1 MTSSLLLSMALFAFA
16 ASFSPG
22 PVNLLSVSAGARYG
36 IRSGLRFVT
45 GATLGFILLF
55 VLIGVGLQQV
65 LSVLPV
71 LTQLLQWLGVAFL
84 LYLSYQLFSDN
95 GELAAQSGKK
105 APDFV
110 TGALMQWLNPKAWL
124 ASLSGIAAYIPAA
137 DTSQVLIF
145 AGIYLPI
152 CWLSLSA
159 WLWAGIALRHYLQ
172 KPASVRLLNK
182 SLALLLAAS
191 CVPLVL

>member
-1 MTSSLLLSMALFAFA
+1 MTSALLLSMALFAFA

-36 IRSGLRFVT
+36 IRSGLSFVT

-124 ASLSGIAAYIPAA
+124 ASLSGIAAYIPEA

-172 KPASVRLLNK
+172 KPASMRLLNK

-191 CVPLVL
+191 CIPLLI

>member
-1 MTSSLLLSMALFAFA
+1 MTSALLLSMALFAFA

-36 IRSGLRFVT
+36 IRSGLSFVS

-95 GELAAQSGKK
+95 GELTAHSGKK

-124 ASLSGIAAYIPAA
+124 ASLSGIAAYIPEA

-172 KPASVRLLNK
+172 KPASMRLLNK

-191 CVPLVL
+191 CIPLLL